1 MATFSV
7 EIRRKGN
14 ADGIL
19 KRILTAITG
28 PKTVKVG
35 YPAGK
40 TDPGIVMQAVWNEF
54 GTQGRTPRRGGWG
67 GPIPERP
74 FVRNAM
80 RNGVEKF
87 KAQARYDARKIVL
100 GELKMTTALENL
112 GLVGKSE
119 IQRSISSNIPP
130 PNADLTLKLKNGKTQ
145 TLIDTGEMRQKT
157 TYHVEGKR

>member
-40 TDPGIVMQAVWNEF
+40 SAQNIIDIAIWNEF

-74 FVRNAM
+74 FLRNAM
-80 RNGVEKF
+80 RDGSEKF
-87 KAQARYDARKIVL
+87 KALVRANARKIVL
-100 GELKMTTALENL
+100 GELKMTTALERL
-112 GLVGKSE
+112 GNIGVVE
-119 IQRSISSNIPP
+119 IKRSIASNIQP
-130 PNADLTLKLKNGKTQ
+130 PNSELTVKLKGSNQ
-145 TLIDTGEMRQKT
+145 TLIDTGQMHQRVEMLI
-157 TYHVEGKR
+157 EGRR

>member
-40 TDPGIVMQAVWNEF
+40 TDPGIVMLAIWNEF
-54 GTQGRTPRRGGWG
+54 GTRGGASGGGWG
-67 GPIPERP
+67 GPVPERP
-74 FVRNAM
+74 FLRNAM
-80 RNGVEKF
+80 RTGTEKF
-87 KAQARYDARKIVL
+87 KGLVRADARKIVL
-100 GELKMTTALENL
+100 GELKMTTALERL
-112 GLVGKSE
+112 GILGVAE
-119 IQRSISSNIPP
+119 VQRSIGSNTPP
-130 PNADLTLKLKNGKTQ
+130 PNSPTTIALKGSSA
-145 TLIDTGEMRQKT
+145 TLIDTGEMRQKA
-157 TYHVEGKR
+157 TYQVEGQR